1 MNLLR
6 AFRACSHAAGLCL
19 AIGSYSLVASAQVA
33 AAEPTSQPAPREPVQ
48 TAPSAPSGGKA
59 DVAEGRNIAR
69 IEIVGVRRMT
79 DADVLAFMKLK
90 AGAPYRASA
99 ASSDVRSLWDAGL
112 FDDVS
117 VELDELAQGVILRII
132 VSERA
137 SVRELH
143 FEGND
148 EIDDEKLAEIADT
161 KVATILNPTSL
172 GRSAKKIKDAY
183 AEKGYFLAKVSYEL
197 HPEKNNEVSVTF
209 RVVEGQAVT
218 VRRVQFVGNHDVPES
233 ELREI
238 MATGQTSL
246 FAPGSGGSFRQDIL
260 ERDMLMVA
268 ALYYDRGYLNVSVGT
283 PRVMLTPDGD
293 GVEISVPVTE
303 GPRFKIRKLRVFE
316 SDAEGK
322 EVEPL
327 GGRPALRAKVR
338 AHSGDMFQ
346 RAQLVVDIQA
356 LRTLYRDAG
365 YANVDV
371 DIQTEV
377 DAATREVDLTIPI
390 RRNQKIRIER
400 IEIRGNAKTRDAV
413 IRREFEIAE
422 GEDFNETRLEV
433 SKQRVMALGYFERA
447 DVQTEPGSSPET
459 MKVVLD
465 VQEKATG
472 TFNVGAGFSS
482 VENFIFT
489 AQVQQQNLFGNGHSL
504 ALQIQASSLRQI
516 GNIRFFEPYLFGS
529 DWSLSAEG
537 FLQQLYYPD
546 FSKQTN
552 GGSLTL
558 GYGLVQ
564 PSLRL
569 SLTGTV
575 QRDAVDTGAQSTLFG
590 GAPSAFATGFSR
602 LPLANLFNAGWT
614 VSLRPTITFDT
625 RNNRQFPSS
634 GLYLLASTELASRY
648 TGSELEFF
656 KHRLNGRFYIPLGGQ
671 TGQPGSGFVFKV
683 NSELGLITSP
693 NPEGVSIFNRYFLG
707 GIMDVRG
714 YRIRRIGARLPLS
727 AALDPNAPP
736 IGNGAVIGGNLQAYM
751 NAELEFPLLDSAGIR
766 GVVFFDAGN
775 AWNLESQFCDTTPAP
790 QLPKVQS
797 PCWNGLSSMGYLRTS
812 MGAGIRW
819 FSPMGPLRFEWGFPL
834 RRVAEDESYVFEFTI
849 GNFF

>member
-1 MNLLR
+1 MNLSR
-6 AFRACSHAAGLCL
+6 ALSVRQLAACLSFAGTLL
-19 AIGSYSLVASAQVA
+19 YAPNSFAQGL
-33 AAEPTSQPAPREPVQ
+33 
-48 TAPSAPSGGKA
+48 PSAPEATPPAVAAGGSLA
-59 DVAEGRNIAR
+59 VDAAEGRPIRR
-69 IEIVGVRRMT
+69 IEFVGVRRVT
-79 DADVLAFMKLK
+79 EADVQAFMKLR
-90 AGAPYRASA
+90 AGAPFRTA
-99 ASSDVRSLWDAGL
+99 ALTADVRSLWDAGL
-112 FDDVS
+112 FDDIS
-117 VELDELAQGVILRII
+117 VELDEQASGVVLRVI

-137 SVRELH
+137 SVRAIS

-148 EIDDEKLAEIADT
+148 EIDDEKLAEIAET
-161 KVATILNPTSL
+161 KVGTILNPTSL
-172 GRSAKKIKDAY
+172 GRSAKKIKEAY
-183 AEKGYFLAKVSYEL
+183 AEKGYFLAEVTFAL
-197 HPEKNNEVSVTF
+197 HAEKNNEVSVSFT
-209 RVVEGQAVT
+209 VVEHQAVT
-218 VRRVQFVGNHDVPES
+218 VRRIQFVGNHEVPEN
-233 ELREI
+233 ELREV

-246 FAPGSGGSFRQDIL
+246 FAPGSGGSFRQDML

-268 ALYYDRGYLNVSVGT
+268 ALYYDRGYLNVAVGT

-293 GVEISVPVTE
+293 GVEISVPITE
-303 GPRFKIRKLRVFE
+303 GPRFKIRKLRVYE

-327 GGRPALRAKVR
+327 GGRAALRSKVR

-346 RAQLVVDIQA
+346 RAQLVVDIQT

-365 YANVDV
+365 YANVDI

-377 DAATREVDLTIPI
+377 DAASREVDLTIPI
-390 RRNQKIRIER
+390 RRNQKVRVER

-422 GEDFNETRLEV
+422 GEDFNETRLDV

-447 DVQTEPGSSPET
+447 DVQTEPGSSPDT

-504 ALQIQASSLRQI
+504 SLSIQASSLRQI

-575 QRDAVDTGAQSTLFG
+575 QHDAVDTGVQSALFG
-590 GAPSAFATGFSR
+590 GAPSAFSTGYSR

-634 GLYLLASTELASRY
+634 GLYLLASTEVASKY

-656 KHRLNGRFYIPLGGQ
+656 RHRLNGRFYIPLGGQ
-671 TGQPGSGFVFKV
+671 SGQPGSGFVFKM

-693 NPEGVSIFNRYFLG
+693 TAEGVPIFNRYFLG

-714 YRIRRIGARLPLS
+714 YRIRRIGPRLPLTS
-727 AALDPNAPP
+727 ALDPNAAPV
-736 IGNGAVIGGNLQAYM
+736 GYGATIGGNLQAYM
-751 NAELEFPLLDSAGIR
+751 NAEFEFPLLDSAGIR
-766 GVVFFDAGN
+766 GVAFFDAGN

-797 PCWNGLSSMGYLRTS
+797 PCWNGVSSMGYLRTS
-812 MGAGIRW
+812 IGAGIRW

-834 RRVAEDESYVFEFTI
+834 RRVAEDENYVFEFTI